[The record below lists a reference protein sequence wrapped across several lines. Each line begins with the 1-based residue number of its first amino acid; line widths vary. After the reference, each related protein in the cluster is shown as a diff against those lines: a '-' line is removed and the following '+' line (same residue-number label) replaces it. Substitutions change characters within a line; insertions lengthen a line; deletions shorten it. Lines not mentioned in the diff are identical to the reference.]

1 MQSFF
6 ILSGENPE
14 LAKDE
19 LVSISKSY
27 DANTTHTKESR
38 LMIIKSIVP
47 WEKIAK
53 RATFVRTSG
62 TIVSTFDDLL
72 ETKLHLK
79 PSTFACRV
87 INLSSKKVSTRQ
99 MESEA
104 GAILRQRWNSEV
116 SLSNP
121 SVTVYLIITN
131 NKRYLG
137 YAESVMEQKR
147 PKKTIKYTT
156 ELDPKLA
163 RCMVNLSQLK
173 EGRTIC
179 DPFCGTGTILLEAE
193 SMGIHGTGIDFDK
206 NMCNIAKENLAVNGY
221 HSKIINSTYHDIQKI
236 KTDAIVTDVPYAI
249 SSRASMSPKRIIQD
263 FLSVLPKK
271 MKLVMVYKKG
281 MDVDELDKAKKYEI
295 FRHKSL
301 TRIIAVKF

>member
-6 ILSGENPE
+6 ILSGECPE

-27 DANTTHTKESR
+27 DSNTTYTKESR
-38 LMIIKSIVP
+38 LVIIKSTVP

-79 PSTFACRV
+79 PKTFACRV
-87 INLSSKKVSTRQ
+87 VNLSSKKVNTRR
-99 MESEA
+99 MESET
-104 GAILRQRWNSEV
+104 GSILKQRWNSEV

-121 SVTVYLIITN
+121 SVTIYLIITN
-131 NKRYLG
+131 NKKYLG
-137 YAESVMEQKR
+137 YAETMLEPKR
-147 PKKTIKYTT
+147 PKKRIKYPT

-163 RCMVNLSQLK
+163 RCMVNLSQLR
-173 EGRTIC
+173 EGKIIC

-193 SMGIHGTGIDFDK
+193 AMGIHGTGIDFDK
-206 NMCNIAKENLAVNGY
+206 NMCNIAEENLAVNGY
-221 HSKIINSTYHDIQKI
+221 HSKIINSTYRDIQKI
-236 KTDAIVTDVPYAI
+236 KTDAIVTDVPYGV
-249 SSRASMSPKRIIQD
+249 SSKASMSPKRIIQD
-263 FLSVLPKK
+263 FLSIVPKK
-271 MKLVMVYKKG
+271 MKLVIVYKKG
-281 MDVDELDKAKKYEI
+281 MDVDELGKAKRYEI

-301 TRIIAVKF
+301 TRVIAVR